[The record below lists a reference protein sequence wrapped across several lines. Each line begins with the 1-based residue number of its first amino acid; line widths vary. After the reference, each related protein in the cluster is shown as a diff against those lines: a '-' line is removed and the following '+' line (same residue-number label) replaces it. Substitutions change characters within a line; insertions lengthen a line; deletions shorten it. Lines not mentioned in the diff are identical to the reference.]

1 MVNIFKN
8 LVVFTQK
15 YLESMVYH
23 FEILWKKGLTRVV
36 TSENATSMQQKL
48 VLEKKDISVFVDP
61 FVYLRNGGKISFRQ
75 LIMNFNANFN
85 K

>member
-1 MVNIFKN
+1 M
-8 LVVFTQK
+8 
-15 YLESMVYH
+15 
-23 FEILWKKGLTRVV
+23 V

-48 VLEKKDISVFVDP
+48 VLEKKDVSVFVDP